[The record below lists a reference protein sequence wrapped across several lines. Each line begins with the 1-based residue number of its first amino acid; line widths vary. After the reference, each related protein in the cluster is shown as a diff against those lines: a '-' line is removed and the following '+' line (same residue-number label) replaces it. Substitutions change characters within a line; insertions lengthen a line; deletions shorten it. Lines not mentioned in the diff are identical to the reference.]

1 MWYQGQNINEQSMH
15 IKKSFL
21 NIIPAILLV
30 ITMMVPETSFSVGAT
45 ADDRQ
50 LLTLEDAIRTGMER
64 NFGIVIARNEAEIAS
79 LNRNWG
85 AAGFTPD
92 LNLSAGLSGGRDDVT
107 ITEDGVGR
115 PSERTL
121 ISASNLDASLS
132 WTIFDGFKM
141 FTTYNKLIEFENL
154 GNVRARIQ
162 IENTVSDIISA
173 YYNIIR
179 IEKRLAVLQNT
190 VELSQE
196 RYRIADTKR
205 QIGSG
210 SEYEFLLAQTDLN
223 SDKTAVIREE
233 VLLND
238 AKIRLLTMLNMDP
251 ETTFAVTSEINLADI
266 IDFNAVYEGLNS
278 SNSQLLAAGIQQRI
292 AALERQEV
300 LRGRMPRVSLN
311 AGYNI
316 NNRETDNIVVRMT
329 ETEGL
334 RYGVTVSVPIFDGF
348 NINRKLQAAKIYERN
363 ADLQFQDMNSRLYGL
378 AVAEYQNYVSS
389 REVVRI
395 EQENLELVNQTVDI
409 AMERFYQGTISSL
422 ELRETQRNLI
432 NTETRLITA
441 QYEAKIS
448 ETELMR
454 LMGRLTIY

>member
-1 MWYQGQNINEQSMH
+1 ML
-15 IKKSFL
+15 KF
-21 NIIPAILLV
+21 IPALFLV
-30 ITMMVPETSFSVGAT
+30 VTLVHPIISSAQMSTST
-45 ADDRQ
+45 NPQ
-50 LLTLEDAIRTGMER
+50 LLTIEDAIRAGLDR

-92 LNLSAGLSGGRDDVT
+92 LNLSAGVSGGRDDVT
-107 ITEDGVGR
+107 ITENGDTR
-115 PSERTL
+115 PNERTL
-121 ISASNLDASLS
+121 ISSSNLDASLS
-132 WTIFDGFKM
+132 WTIFDGLKM
-141 FTTYNKLIEFENL
+141 FTTYNKLVEFENL
-154 GNVRARIQ
+154 GNIRARIQ

-179 IEKRLAVLQNT
+179 IEKRLTVLQNT

-196 RYRIADTKR
+196 RFRIADTKR

-210 SEYEFLLAQTDLN
+210 SEYEFLLAQADLN

-238 AKIRLLTMLNMDP
+238 AKIRLLTLLNMDP
-251 ETTFAVTSEINLADI
+251 TTPFAVTSEINLADI
-266 IDFNAVYEGLNS
+266 INFDMVFEGMNT
-278 SNSQLLAAGIQQRI
+278 SNSQLMAAGIQHRI
-292 AALERQEV
+292 ATLERQEV

-316 NNRETDNIVVRMT
+316 NNRETDNVVVRMT

-348 NINRKLQAAKIYERN
+348 NMNRKLQAAKIYERN
-363 ADLQFQDMNSRLYGL
+363 ADLQLQDMNSRLYGL

-395 EQENLELVNQTVDI
+395 EQENLELVIQTVEI

>member
-1 MWYQGQNINEQSMH
+1 ML
-15 IKKSFL
+15 IKKSMLKF
-21 NIIPAILLV
+21 IPALFLV
-30 ITMMVPETSFSVGAT
+30 VTLVHPIISSAQMSTST
-45 ADDRQ
+45 NPQ
-50 LLTLEDAIRTGMER
+50 LLTIEDAIRAGLDR

-92 LNLSAGLSGGRDDVT
+92 LNLSAGVSGGRDDVT
-107 ITEDGVGR
+107 ITENGDTR
-115 PSERTL
+115 PNERTL
-121 ISASNLDASLS
+121 ISSSNLDASLS
-132 WTIFDGFKM
+132 WTIFDGLKM
-141 FTTYNKLIEFENL
+141 FTTYNKLVEFENL
-154 GNVRARIQ
+154 GNIRARIQ

-179 IEKRLAVLQNT
+179 IEKRLTVLQNT

-196 RYRIADTKR
+196 RFRIADTKR

-238 AKIRLLTMLNMDP
+238 AKIRLLTLLNMNP
-251 ETTFAVTSEINLADI
+251 TTPFTVTSEINLADI
-266 IDFNAVYEGLNS
+266 INFDTVFEGMNT
-278 SNSQLLAAGIQQRI
+278 SNSQLMAAGIQHRI
-292 AALERQEV
+292 ATLERQEV

-316 NNRETDNIVVRMT
+316 NNRETDNVVVRMT

-348 NINRKLQAAKIYERN
+348 NMNRKLQAAKIYERN
-363 ADLQFQDMNSRLYGL
+363 ADLQLQDMNSRLYGL

-395 EQENLELVNQTVDI
+395 EQENLELVIQTVEI

>member
-1 MWYQGQNINEQSMH
+1 ML
-15 IKKSFL
+15 KF
-21 NIIPAILLV
+21 IPALFLV
-30 ITMMVPETSFSVGAT
+30 VTLVHPIISSAQMSTST
-45 ADDRQ
+45 NPQ
-50 LLTLEDAIRTGMER
+50 LLTIEDAIRAGLDR

-92 LNLSAGLSGGRDDVT
+92 LNLSAGVSGGRDDVT
-107 ITEDGVGR
+107 ITENGDTR
-115 PSERTL
+115 PNERTL
-121 ISASNLDASLS
+121 ISSSNLDASLS
-132 WTIFDGFKM
+132 WTIFDGLKM
-141 FTTYNKLIEFENL
+141 FTTYNKLVEFENL
-154 GNVRARIQ
+154 GNIRARIQ

-179 IEKRLAVLQNT
+179 IEKRLTVLQNT

-196 RYRIADTKR
+196 RFRIADTKR

-238 AKIRLLTMLNMDP
+238 AKIRLLTLLNMNP
-251 ETTFAVTSEINLADI
+251 TTPFTVTSEINLADI
-266 IDFNAVYEGLNS
+266 INFDTVFEGMNT
-278 SNSQLLAAGIQQRI
+278 SNSQLMAAGIQHRI
-292 AALERQEV
+292 ATLERQEV

-316 NNRETDNIVVRMT
+316 NNRETDNVVVRMT

-348 NINRKLQAAKIYERN
+348 NMNRKLQAAKIYERN
-363 ADLQFQDMNSRLYGL
+363 ADLQLQDMNSRLYGL

-395 EQENLELVNQTVDI
+395 EQENLELVIQTVEI